1 MLRAVVPEDQDFG
14 ARLRVEARSRENA
27 TLGLERD
34 VRRGLSQ
41 ARKQLPPKYFY
52 DELGSR
58 LFDAI
63 CDTPEYYLTRS
74 EYMLL
79 RQIADRLVT
88 DPVPSDLIELGS
100 GAARKTRLL
109 LDALGRAKAHCR
121 YVPFDVSE
129 EMLRRS
135 ARSLLREYPWLRV
148 LGVVGDYERD
158 LDPLPHGERR
168 MVAFLGSTIGNF
180 EHSAAVGFLKRIRR
194 LLRAGESLVLGTDL
208 VKDPRILNAAY
219 NDARGL
225 TRDFNKNVLR
235 VINRELKA
243 SFDPDRFRHLAF
255 FDEQASQIEMQLEAL
270 VTHTVTIES
279 LELEV
284 HFAAGERILTEISR
298 KFTQESVEQL
308 CREAGLA
315 LGAWFVSQDGYFA
328 LSRAHPVD

>member
-1 MLRAVVPEDQDFG
+1 MQRAVVREERNLG
-14 ARLRVEARSRENA
+14 ARLRIETRSRENA
-27 TLGLERD
+27 TLGLARD

-41 ARKQLPPKYFY
+41 DAKRLPPKYFY

-74 EYMLL
+74 EHTLL
-79 RQIADRLVT
+79 REIADRLVS
-88 DPVPSDLIELGS
+88 DPAPGDLIELGS

-109 LDALGRAKAHCR
+109 LDAVGRAKLCCR

-129 EMLRRS
+129 EMLRWS
-135 ARSLLREYPWLRV
+135 AHALLGEYPWLRV

-180 EHSAAVGFLKRIRR
+180 ERSSAVNFLTRIGP
-194 LLRAGESLVLGTDL
+194 LLRRGESLVLGTDL
-208 VKDPRILNAAY
+208 VKDPRVLNAAY

-235 VINRELKA
+235 VINRELKGN
-243 SFDPDRFRHLAF
+243 FVLDRFRHVAF
-255 FDEQASQIEMQLEAL
+255 FDEQASQIEMHLEST
-270 VTHTVTIES
+270 VTHTVSIES

-284 HFAAGERILTEISR
+284 RFAAGERILTEISR
-298 KFTQESVEQL
+298 KFTRDSVEAL
-308 CREAGLA
+308 CAESGLA
-315 LGAWFVSQDGYFA
+315 LGGWFVSRDGYFA
-328 LSRAHPVD
+328 LSRAHPAD

>member
-1 MLRAVVPEDQDFG
+1 MQRAVVREERNLG
-14 ARLRVEARSRENA
+14 ARLRIETRSRENA
-27 TLGLERD
+27 TLGLARD

-41 ARKQLPPKYFY
+41 DAKRLPPKYFY

-74 EYMLL
+74 EHTLL
-79 RQIADRLVT
+79 REIADQLVS
-88 DPVPSDLIELGS
+88 DPAPSDLIELGS

-109 LDALGRAKAHCR
+109 LDALGRAKLCCR

-129 EMLRRS
+129 EMLTWS
-135 ARSLLREYPWLRV
+135 AHALLEEYPWLRV

-180 EHSAAVGFLKRIRR
+180 ERPAAVSFLKRIGR
-194 LLRAGESLVLGTDL
+194 LLRRGETLVLGTDL
-208 VKDPRILNAAY
+208 VKDPRVLNAAY

-235 VINRELKA
+235 VINRELKGN
-243 SFDPDRFRHLAF
+243 FVLDRFRHVAF
-255 FDEQASQIEMQLEAL
+255 FDEQASQIEMHLEST
-270 VTHTVTIES
+270 VTHTVSIES

-284 HFAAGERILTEISR
+284 RFAAGERILTEISR
-298 KFTQESVEQL
+298 KFTRDSVEAL
-308 CREAGLA
+308 CAESGLA
-315 LGAWFVSQDGYFA
+315 LGGWFVSRDGHFA
-328 LSRAHPVD
+328 LSRAHPAE